1 MSANSLQNS
10 KSMGGS
16 SLFFL
21 GGMLGRIFGPVV
33 SDFIEFDTSWGR
45 KMSQKK
51 FEKERKSKQ
60 AEYVDKVKLTNLDH
74 QHKLEALQI
83 QFEQNRRKAEEQMLL
98 SFSEWQQ
105 KVFWEKC
112 FPLRNPFEMPFG
124 VDLKFQESKDRL
136 DGNRRLEQC
145 RIQTITLSDSRKIV
159 PLRVITA
166 LKDTTS
172 PHAPTI
178 NGNLSM
184 FLTQYYSANNEHAVL
199 SDIGAWR
206 DEAPINDASINYLF
220 RGQRGL
226 PTLIL
231 APTYTNGGAIVRM
244 KLWSWGLGEDL
255 TYPISFDFGWFNIEV
270 IYRQMLLDEIKSFDK
285 TLDKIKVSRPTP
297 FKDFETELAI
307 IKMIEKGETLND
319 NEQEQLL
326 SLLQRTPPELASIV
340 QRKANDV
347 VSTVYSCATAMYAD
361 SYHLS
366 NYGTLPL
373 LPYILHQ
380 LPGAKILLPQIQ
392 QYYLALL
399 KVSLLQ
405 GTISYEDAIWI
416 EMDMYE
422 NFKLIDSDS
431 EGLKDIA
438 NQIRVHKFDIE
449 DRSLCD
455 IKTIH
460 EIENHLKLLLP

>member
-1 MSANSLQNS
+1 
-10 KSMGGS
+10 MGGS
-16 SLFFL
+16 GLFFL

-33 SDFIEFDTSWGR
+33 SDFIEFETPWGQ
-45 KMSQKK
+45 KMAQKK

-60 AEYVDKVKLTNLDH
+60 EDFNDKVKLTNIDH
-74 QHKLEALQI
+74 QHKLETLQI
-83 QFEQNRRKAEEQMLL
+83 QFEQNRKKAEEQMLL
-98 SFSEWQQ
+98 SLSEWQQ
-105 KVFWEKC
+105 KIFWEKC

-145 RIQTITLSDSRKIV
+145 RIQTTTLSDGRKVV

-184 FLTQYYSANNEHAVL
+184 FLTQYYSANSEHAVT
-199 SDIGAWR
+199 SYIGAWK
-206 DEAPINDASINYLF
+206 DDAPINDASINYLF

-226 PTLIL
+226 PTLIIE
-231 APTYTNGGAIVRM
+231 PTYTNGGSIVRM
-244 KLWSWGLGEDL
+244 KLWSWGLGEEL
-255 TYPISFDFGWFNIEV
+255 AYPIGFDFGWFNIEV

-285 TLDKIKVSRPTP
+285 TLDKIQVSRPTP
-297 FKDFETELAI
+297 YKDFETELAI
-307 IKMIEKGETLND
+307 IKMIEKGENLND

-326 SLLQRTPPELASIV
+326 SLLQRTPPELVSIV

-347 VSTVYSCATAMYAD
+347 ISTVYSCATAMYAD

-373 LPYILHQ
+373 LPYILPQ
-380 LPGAKILLPQIQ
+380 LPGAKMLLPQIQ
-392 QYYLALL
+392 QYYLTLL
-399 KVSLLQ
+399 KVSLSQ
-405 GTISYEDAIWI
+405 ETISYEEALGI

-422 NFKLIDSDS
+422 NFKRIDSNS
-431 EGLKDIA
+431 EDLK
-438 NQIRVHKFDIE
+438 NLTKQIRGHLFDIK
-449 DRSLCD
+449 DKSLCD
-455 IKTIH
+455 KNTINK
-460 EIENHLKLLLP
+460 IDNHIKLLLQ